1 MPVSESGARESDT
14 GGEQADRRPWYTRLP
29 SDLGS
34 WGPVFAF
41 LVVIVV
47 FGTWQTSIFLSKANI
62 LAILND
68 NAVLAVLACGLTVV
82 LLTGE
87 FDLSIGS
94 TMTLAGVLS
103 AGFVAKVH
111 LITVLAVLLTLGIGL
126 IIGWVNGVLVFYF
139 RVNALI
145 ATLAVGSI
153 LEGFTYLY
161 TNGQVIYQGIPNS
174 YIQLGRASVGDVS
187 APIFYMVVVGFILW
201 AMLKYTVPGRYLHA
215 IGGNRD
221 AARLS
226 GIRVGRYVIMAFMIS
241 GLCAAVAG
249 IVQTGRN
256 GSAEPT
262 GGASFL
268 LPAFAAAFLGAATL
282 RRGEFHIVGTLIGVY
297 LIATTTSGFFILG
310 APFYTSEF
318 ISGGL
323 LLAATATSRFLSAA
337 RPAKIRPALSPAPA
351 ATAQSQDRP
360 DRSSTSSTPP

>member
-1 MPVSESGARESDT
+1 MPANEPRATQLNPQPVPIAP
-14 GGEQADRRPWYTRLP
+14 RRGYVRLP
-29 SDLGS
+29 RDLGT

-41 LVVIVV
+41 VVVIVV
-47 FGTWQTSIFLSKANI
+47 FGTWKPSIFLSRENI
-62 LAILND
+62 LSILND
-68 NAVLAVLACGLTVV
+68 NAVLSVLACGLTVV

-94 TMTLAGVLS
+94 AMTLAGVLS
-103 AGFVAKVH
+103 AGFVANAH
-111 LITVLAVLLTLGIGL
+111 LATPLAVLLTLLIGL
-126 IIGWVNGVLVFYF
+126 IIGWVNGVLVFYL

-153 LEGFTYLY
+153 LEGFTLFY
-161 TNGQVIYQGIPNS
+161 TGGRVIYQGIPDS
-174 YIQLGRASVGDVS
+174 YIQIGRASIGVVS
-187 APIFYMVVVGFILW
+187 APIFYMVVAGFILW
-201 AMLKYTVPGRYLHA
+201 AMLKYTMPGRYLHA

-241 GLCAAVAG
+241 GLCAAIAG

-297 LIATTTSGFFILG
+297 LIASATSGFFILG
-310 APFYTSEF
+310 APFYTEEF

-323 LLAATATSRFLSAA
+323 L
-337 RPAKIRPALSPAPA
+337 I
-351 ATAQSQDRP
+351 
-360 DRSSTSSTPP
+360 